1 MVTGPPRTIL
11 RLLDEQG
18 QLPVTAIA
26 EELDR
31 HPVTVDRQCYDL
43 QRDGHIRMATSGG
56 AYALT
61 EEGRKRLSESSNSA
75 DPVQ

>member
-43 QRDGHIRMATSGG
+43 QQDGHIRMATSGG

-61 EEGRKRLSESSNSA
+61 EEGRNRLSESSNSA
-75 DPVQ
+75 DPIQ

>member
-1 MVTGPPRTIL
+1 MATAPTRAIL

-26 EELDR
+26 ESLDR

-43 QRDGHIRMATSGG
+43 QRDGYIRMATSGG

-61 EEGRKRLSESSNSA
+61 EKGRTRLSDRWSSA
-75 DPVQ
+75 GPVQ